1 VDADVAEEPM
11 IDIYGMFSPN
21 VVRIYIAL
29 EELELPY
36 ASIPLDVLAGAHF
49 KPEFMALNPNAKV
62 PVIVDHDAPGGVP
75 CTVFES
81 GAILLYL
88 AEKTGKLLPKDIV
101 ARYDVIQWMVV
112 QITALGPMLGQYI
125 HFKRIAPKGTEYSL
139 DRYRTQVLRTLDVLE
154 SRLALVPYLG
164 GAEYSI
170 ADIAAF
176 PWIRNIG
183 ANLESVEQAYPKLME
198 WVATVAARP
207 PIERALATLAEVR
220 TKVTPLDKT
229 TPEMFDK
236 IFGRGAFVRA

>member
-1 VDADVAEEPM
+1 M
-11 IDIYGMFSPN
+11 IDIYGMYSPN

-29 EELELPY
+29 EELGLPY
-36 ASIPLDVLAGAHF
+36 TSIPLDVFAGANF
-49 KPEFMALNPNAKV
+49 KPQFMALNPNAKV
-62 PVIVDHDAPGGVP
+62 PVIVDHDAPGGVS

-101 ARYDVIQWMVV
+101 ARYDVIEWMVV
-112 QITALGPMLGQYI
+112 QITALGPMLGQHI
-125 HFKRIAPKGTEYSL
+125 HFKRFAPKCTEYSL
-139 DRYRTQVLRTLDVLE
+139 ARYRTQVLRTLDILE
-154 SRLALVPYLG
+154 SRLAVVPYLG

-183 ANLESVEQAYPKLME
+183 AYLDKSVEQAYPKLME

-229 TPEMFDK
+229 TPEMFDE

>member
-1 VDADVAEEPM
+1 M
-11 IDIYGMFSPN
+11 IDIYGMYSPN

-29 EELELPY
+29 EELGLPY
-36 ASIPLDVLAGAHF
+36 TSVPLDVFAGANF

-62 PVIVDHDAPGGVP
+62 PVIVDHDAPGGVS

-112 QITALGPMLGQYI
+112 QITALGPMLGQHI
-125 HFKRIAPKGTEYSL
+125 HFKRFAPAGTEYSL
-139 DRYRTQVLRTLDVLE
+139 ARYRTQVLRTLDILE

-183 ANLESVEQAYPKLME
+183 AYLDKSVEPAYPKLME

-207 PIERALATLAEVR
+207 SIERALATLAEVR
-220 TKVTPLDKT
+220 TKVTSLDKT
-229 TPEMFDK
+229 TPEMFDQ